1 MPLLQVRAL
10 PQKNPIRIPQA
21 LKKACAAIVEAYGCT
36 PGEVWA
42 TYDEIRSGFYIEGQ
56 QAVAQQPAETHPPL
70 AELLCFEGK
79 PQDVIEKTLAA
90 TARALGEGLGTG
102 KNVFVTYREVKSGQ
116 VIAGDIIV
124 RKAG

>member
-10 PQKNPIRIPQA
+10 PQKNPVRIPQA
-21 LKKACAAIVEAYGCT
+21 LKKACAAIVSAYGCT
-36 PGEVWA
+36 PDEVWA
-42 TYDEIRSGFYIEGQ
+42 TYDEIRSGFYVEGQ
-56 QAVAQQPAETHPPL
+56 QSPAQQPVGTHPPL

-79 PQDVIEKTLAA
+79 SQDVIEKTLVA
-90 TARALGEGLGTG
+90 TAQALGEGFGLG

-116 VIAGDIIV
+116 LIAGDIIV